1 MKKKAVKLTKKAE
14 IMPKHMEIHSIKNLV
29 LSTQFDLVAEMLV
42 LADTI
47 DPAEGREKTYHAER
61 EAGYPIGCGCG
72 YSTGYRDAMSNGVEG
87 YFCSVS

>member
-1 MKKKAVKLTKKAE
+1 MKTVKLTKKAE
-14 IMPKHMEIHSIKNLV
+14 AMLKNMEIHSIKDIV
-29 LSTQFDLVAEMLV
+29 LAAQFDPVAEMLV
-42 LADTI
+42 PADTI

-61 EAGYPIGCGCG
+61 EAGYPIGCGYG